1 MERTPVIETDRLRL
15 RGHRIDDFAAVYAMW
30 RDPAVTQLIGPPSTE
45 TQAWMRLLGYIGHW
59 DVLGYGSWLV
69 EERATNRF
77 LGELGFADF
86 KRDIDPR
93 MRGVPEAGW
102 VFATHAHGHG
112 YASEALAA
120 AFAWRD
126 AALAAERT
134 VCIINPLN
142 LTSIRVAEKAGFRSI
157 GVGNF
162 NDHTVLF
169 FERFRPPAA
178 T

>member
-1 MERTPVIETDRLRL
+1 MERTPVIETDRLRM
-15 RGHRIDDFAAVYAMW
+15 RGHRVADFADVYAMW
-30 RDPAVTQLIGPPSTE
+30 RDPAVTRLIGPPSTE

-59 DVLGYGSWLV
+59 EVLGYGSWLV
-69 EERATNRF
+69 DERATNHF

-86 KRDIDPR
+86 KRDIDPV

-102 VFATHAHGHG
+102 VFATHAHGQG

-120 AFAWRD
+120 ALAWRD
-126 AALAAERT
+126 ASLAVERT

-142 LTSIRVAEKAGFRSI
+142 LASIRVAERAGFHGI
-157 GVGNF
+157 GEGNF
-162 NDHTVLF
+162 NEHTVRF